1 MKRLGLTIYLITNIG
16 LSILYVYEIIKYFQ
30 GTYNYDGMRYL
41 IPIALADFLFILS
54 FVVILFYYR
63 FSKVSGFLFAL
74 VLLHNIA
81 HACGVE
87 RIPFLG
93 LIVAVVS
100 IFYVWT
106 LNYKH
111 TKNVSSHVGEP
122 PLN

>member
-1 MKRLGLTIYLITNIG
+1 M
-16 LSILYVYEIIKYFQ
+16 YEIVKYFQ

-81 HACGVE
+81 HGCGVE
-87 RIPFLG
+87 RIPFIG
-93 LIVAVVS
+93 LPVAIVS
-100 IFYVWT
+100 IFYVWA
-106 LNYKH
+106 LIFKAK
-111 TKNVSSHVGEP
+111 KNGSPKAREP
-122 PLN
+122 PLA